1 MQLMITSSHKT
12 TSLDKGTK
20 ALQLLW
26 SDVEDDIEDQFDEA
40 EDLDDKIILIQVRP
54 FFLPYIYYFYFIF
67 LYYLLLSFSQFSFFE
82 V

>member
-54 FFLPYIYYFYFIF
+54 LFSTLYLLFLFYFS
-67 LYYLLLSFSQFSFFE
+67 LLLITLIFTI
-82 V
+82 

>member
-54 FFLPYIYYFYFIF
+54 SSLPYIHYLFFFIILYYF
-67 LYYLLLSFSQFSFFE
+67 LL
-82 V
+82 